1 MGYKKP
7 KTIVLTPSRKH
18 LGKAVAHKRKMV
30 VARECCKDSGT
41 LKYIIAI
48 LGSKMRKEIHTM
60 CSDNTKSFLQS
71 QSKEKLTTGLSWD
84 QLHSELS
91 KNAPTLLSFLQA
103 CTKTRVARP
112 NTKAVVGVCA
122 AIILKHRQ
130 PKMNLLQKIISLI
143 LYAGHASKKVISS
156 NVTITFVLVYYLCTV
171 YACSWCR
178 FTLDCTS

>member
-1 MGYKKP
+1 MINKQSTSFVHVIKP
-7 KTIVLTPSRKH
+7 WPHCEVSLLCYRYTWGTRSQKQLFSHQVKNTLERLLHTNEKWQLEES
-18 LGKAVAHKRKMV
+18 A
-30 VARECCKDSGT
+30 AR
-41 LKYIIAI
+41 I
-48 LGSKMRKEIHTM
+48 LVHHSHSWLKMRKEIRTM
-60 CSDNTKSFLQS
+60 CSDNIKSSLQS
-71 QSKEKLTTGLSWD
+71 QSKEKLTSGLSWD

-143 LYAGHASKKVISS
+143 LYAGHASKVISS
-156 NVTITFVLVYYLCTV
+156 NVTI
-171 YACSWCR
+171 S
-178 FTLDCTS
+178 